1 MVIQKYLLSAYTA
14 MMNHVME
21 INYEYIRDKM
31 PMPYPLQYTNFYSI
45 IVNTYYSVYVDIELK
60 YKAYM

>member
-1 MVIQKYLLSAYTA
+1 

-21 INYEYIRDKM
+21 INYEYITDKM